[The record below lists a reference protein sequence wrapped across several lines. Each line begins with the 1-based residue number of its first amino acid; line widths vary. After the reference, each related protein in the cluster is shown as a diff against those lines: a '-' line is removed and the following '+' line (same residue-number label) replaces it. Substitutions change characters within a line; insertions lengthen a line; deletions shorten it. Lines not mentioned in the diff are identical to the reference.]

1 MYLCRHIILQDVP
14 EEVSV
19 FETPGVQQASG
30 TIVKYNNNVKCNKSS
45 PRETIQD
52 GGKNGIMT
60 DPSIL
65 PYSQLVKQLSF
76 KKGGTAL

>member
-60 DPSIL
+60 DRSAVP
-65 PYSQLVKQLSF
+65 
-76 KKGGTAL
+76 